1 MNHFNIQINMNE
13 EEGFDG
19 EKSSEVCRDV
29 QKVLTC
35 YKVIFEGQRSV
46 SDHPECGG
54 FVMAS

>member
-1 MNHFNIQINMNE
+1 MNE